1 MIELVKVE
9 FKPSSNRIAALQVRY
24 YKALLMVDL
33 CIYKEERL
41 WVRMPEMWLGE
52 QKIKFIHWEDKADSD
67 AFQETVLNQL
77 FDMVGFNLDSALKMK
92 AEYFKKIFADKNIEK
107 D

>member
-33 CIYKEERL
+33 CIYREERL
-41 WVRMPEMWLGE
+41 WVRMPEMWLGD
-52 QKIKFIHWEDKADSD
+52 QKIKFIHWEKEDSD
-67 AFQETVLNQL
+67 IIQETVLKQL
-77 FDMVGFNLDSALKMK
+77 FEMVGFNLDSALKMK
-92 AEYFKKIFADKNIEK
+92 DEYFKKKFADNNIEK